1 MKLTANKNP
10 SLDNDYVDLRYR
22 ELTPEIHQ
30 IMSLCEN
37 SSTFIIGEL
46 NKKKVNIDIHDVF
59 YIEWV
64 ESKSCICTANEVF
77 TSAVTLSRFEELL
90 VMSHFI
96 RISKSFLVNIFKI
109 RSVSSGINM
118 KLTAELING
127 ENVIV
132 SRHYRDKLLSD
143 IHQLSKG
150 AGK

>member
-37 SSTFIIGEL
+37 SSTFIIGEQ

-77 TSAVTLSRFEELL
+77 TSAVTLSRFEELHPDAY
-90 VMSHFI
+90 VDYFRSFTMMYAIVYFGVVFI
-96 RISKSFLVNIFKI
+96 DFLRTFRANSELKKLNGNN
-109 RSVSSGINM
+109 SM
-118 KLTAELING
+118 K
-127 ENVIV
+127 
-132 SRHYRDKLLSD
+132 
-143 IHQLSKG
+143 
-150 AGK
+150 